1 MLSSHASTFSPFP
14 LACFTMCCYLAA
26 SFDVSCGHIL
36 LQLCPRSRAED
47 TRKGD
52 CVVATLL
59 RLRFVCVT
67 TSGGIVVRGSDG
79 IRWDQSVGPRVLQ
92 AEADVLDL
100 CETACDVAAD
110 FLGLSDD
117 QADIC

>member
-1 MLSSHASTFSPFP
+1 M
-14 LACFTMCCYLAA
+14 
-26 SFDVSCGHIL
+26 
-36 LQLCPRSRAED
+36 
-47 TRKGD
+47 
-52 CVVATLL
+52 
-59 RLRFVCVT
+59 
-67 TSGGIVVRGSDG
+67 RGSDG

>member
-1 MLSSHASTFSPFP
+1 MWPHPTAVVSEVPSRRYSQRRLR
-14 LACFTMCCYLAA
+14 CCD
-26 SFDVSCGHIL
+26 F
-36 LQLCPRSRAED
+36 
-47 TRKGD
+47 
-52 CVVATLL
+52 VATAI
-59 RLRFVCVT
+59 RLCHNVGWNCRE
-67 TSGGIVVRGSDG
+67 G